1 MAPPQ
6 PPHSAQSPY
15 SAPPPTTPHLSR
27 RRLLTTSAATAGAL
41 LVGSSAASASASSA
55 VPGPASEDTWPDLLP
70 LPDGFR
76 PEGIT
81 IGAGPY
87 AYLGSL
93 GDGSIYRADL
103 RTGEGR
109 IVSAGPGTPSVG
121 LKLDD
126 RGRLFVAG
134 RGQGARVVDAR
145 TGEIIASYTLT
156 TKTPTFAND
165 VFLTAGAAWFTD
177 SFQPALYAL
186 PLGRN
191 GRLPAPDDVVT
202 VTLGGAWTQT
212 PGEVVNANGITRTPD
227 GKALLVV
234 QSGAGGLHRVD
245 PRTGVTTLVDLG
257 DAAPLTNGDGLLLL
271 GRRLYVVQNRQNAI
285 DVFQLSD
292 DGRSGIFEGRL
303 SDAEFDVPT
312 TVAAHRNRLYLPNAR
327 FTTTPTPETS
337 YAVVSVKR

>member
-6 PPHSAQSPY
+6 LPQPPHASHSPSARQ
-15 SAPPPTTPHLSR
+15 LSR
-27 RRLLTTSAATAGAL
+27 RSLLTASAATAGAL
-41 LVGSSAASASASSA
+41 LVGSSAATASATVPSSS
-55 VPGPASEDTWPDLLP
+55 GDTWPDLIP
-70 LPDGFR
+70 LPNGFR

-81 IGAGPY
+81 IGSGPY

-103 RTGEGR
+103 RTGEGT
-109 IVSAGPGTPSVG
+109 IISAGPGTPSVG

-145 TGEIIASYTLT
+145 TGAVIASYTLT

-165 VFLTAGAAWFTD
+165 VFLTPRAAWFTD

-186 PLGRN
+186 PLGRH
-191 GRLPAPDDVVT
+191 GALPDPDEVVT
-202 VTLGGAWTQT
+202 VTLSGAWTQT
-212 PGEVVNANGITRTPD
+212 PGEVVNANGITGTPD

-234 QSGAGGLHRVD
+234 QSGAGGLHRVN

-271 GRRLYVVQNRQNAI
+271 GRRLYVVQNRQNAV
-285 DVFQLSD
+285 DVFQLAA

-303 SDAEFDVPT
+303 TDSDFDVPT
-312 TVAAHRNRLYLPNAR
+312 TVAFHRNRLYLPNAR
-327 FTTTPTPETS
+327 FTTPPTPDTT
-337 YAVVSVKR
+337 YAVVAIKR

>member
-6 PPHSAQSPY
+6 PPHASQSP
-15 SAPPPTTPHLSR
+15 SARQLSR
-27 RRLLTTSAATAGAL
+27 RSLLTASAATAGAL
-41 LVGSSAASASASSA
+41 LVGSSAATASASATASSA
-55 VPGPASEDTWPDLLP
+55 SGDTWPDLIP
-70 LPDGFR
+70 LPGGFR

-81 IGAGPY
+81 IGSGPY

-103 RTGEGR
+103 RTGEGAV
-109 IVSAGPGTPSVG
+109 ISAGPGTPSVG

-145 TGEIIASYTLT
+145 TGAIIASYTLT

-165 VFLTAGAAWFTD
+165 VFLTPRAAWFTD
-177 SFQPALYAL
+177 SFRPALYAL
-186 PLGRN
+186 PLGRH
-191 GRLPAPDDVVT
+191 GALPDPEEVVT
-202 VTLGGAWTQT
+202 VTLSGAWTQT
-212 PGEVVNANGITRTPD
+212 PGEVVNANGITGTPD

-234 QSGAGGLHRVD
+234 QSGAGGLHRVN

-271 GRRLYVVQNRQNAI
+271 GRRLYVVQNRQNAV
-285 DVFQLSD
+285 DVFQLAT

-303 SDAEFDVPT
+303 TDSDFDVPT

-327 FTTTPTPETS
+327 FTTPPTPDTT
-337 YAVVSVKR
+337 YAVVAIKR

>member
-6 PPHSAQSPY
+6 PPNPPQSP
-15 SAPPPTTPHLSR
+15 SARHISR

-41 LVGSSAASASASSA
+41 LVGSSAVASSASAS
-55 VPGPASEDTWPDLLP
+55 EHTWPDLIP

-81 IGAGPY
+81 IGGGPY

-103 RTGEGR
+103 RTGEGG
-109 IVSAGPGTPSVG
+109 IISAGPGTPSVG

-134 RGQGARVVDAR
+134 RGQGARVVDVR
-145 TGEIIASYTLT
+145 TGAIIASYTLT

-165 VFLTAGAAWFTD
+165 VFLTSRTAWFTD

-186 PLGRN
+186 PLG
-191 GRLPAPDDVVT
+191 GHGGLPDPDEVVT
-202 VTLGGAWTQT
+202 VTLGGDWTQT
-212 PGEVVNANGITRTPD
+212 PGEVVHANGITGTPD

-234 QSGAGGLHRVD
+234 QSGAGGLHRVN
-245 PRTGVTTLVDLG
+245 PKTGVTELVDLG
-257 DAAPLTNGDGLLLL
+257 DAAPSPTATACCSSAGGSTSS
-271 GRRLYVVQNRQNAI
+271 RTART
-285 DVFQLSD
+285 
-292 DGRSGIFEGRL
+292 RSTC
-303 SDAEFDVPT
+303 SSSPPT
-312 TVAAHRNRLYLPNAR
+312 AAAASSRGASR
-327 FTTTPTPETS
+327 TPTSTS
-337 YAVVSVKR
+337 RRRSRPTRTASTCPTPASPRPRPRTRRTRWWP

>member
-1 MAPPQ
+1 MAPPL
-6 PPHSAQSPY
+6 PPHPPQSP
-15 SAPPPTTPHLSR
+15 SAGPAPHLGR
-27 RRLLTTSAATAGAL
+27 RSLLTMSAATAGAL
-41 LVGSSAASASASSA
+41 LVGASAASAASTASATDSASGD
-55 VPGPASEDTWPDLLP
+55 PWPDVIP
-70 LPDGFR
+70 LPNGFR

-81 IGAGPY
+81 IGSGPY

-103 RTGEGR
+103 RTGAGR
-109 IVSAGPGTPSVG
+109 IISAGPGTPSVG

-134 RGQGARVVDAR
+134 RGQGARVVDVR
-145 TGEIIASYTLT
+145 TGKIIAAYTLT

-165 VFLTAGAAWFTD
+165 VFLTPGAAWFTD

-186 PLGRN
+186 PLGRD
-191 GRLPAPDDVVT
+191 GRLPGQDEVVT
-202 VTLGGAWTQT
+202 VTLSGAWTQT

-234 QSGAGGLHRVD
+234 QSGVGGLHRVN

-285 DVFQLSD
+285 DVFQLSA

-303 SDAEFDVPT
+303 SDADFDVPT
-312 TVAAHRNRLYLPNAR
+312 TVAAHKNRLYLPNAR
-327 FTTTPTPETS
+327 FTTPPTPDTT
-337 YAVVSVKR
+337 YAVVAIKC